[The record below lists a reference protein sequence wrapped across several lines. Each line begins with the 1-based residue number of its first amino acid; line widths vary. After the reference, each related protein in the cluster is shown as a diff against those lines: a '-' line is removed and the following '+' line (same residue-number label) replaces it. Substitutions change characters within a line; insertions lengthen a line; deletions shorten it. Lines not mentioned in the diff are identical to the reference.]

1 MESSPL
7 RVASDSDSEATT
19 VPVNKTAAPI
29 QSSAHLTC
37 RIYNVGRH
45 EVATGGAV
53 ATTIT
58 RRQNSSAYTESKAH
72 MTVSSVRRSIHGPIP
87 AKVNQVA
94 HHKGYRYGNL
104 RRGIDVWRQGTRPG
118 KKSHPKVPCRN
129 KCKVTS
135 HADSGGLA
143 PVNGYLRRG
152 KFQHWA
158 AVDAVTAGLTGVSQ
172 RQSDRRR

>member
-1 MESSPL
+1 
-7 RVASDSDSEATT
+7 
-19 VPVNKTAAPI
+19 
-29 QSSAHLTC
+29 
-37 RIYNVGRH
+37 
-45 EVATGGAV
+45 
-53 ATTIT
+53 
-58 RRQNSSAYTESKAH
+58 

-87 AKVNQVA
+87 AKVNQEA

-104 RRGIDVWRQGTRPG
+104 RRGIDVWRQGTRPK
-118 KKSHPKVPCRN
+118 KKSHPKVHRRK

-152 KFQHWA
+152 KSQHWA

-172 RQSDRRR
+172 RQSDRRRKHSHHQVLVHSKQISHSTCRRTEKSRDAPINTRTWGGGRRSHSRSHQRITTTDSE